1 MDADH
6 NYVLQSADTHS
17 VKTDSVFDTLLRL
30 KQALQANDTEAIGR
44 SLTSLDT
51 DMSRVTFA
59 SADIGSRVQTLG
71 VISSNL
77 KDENVQLQSSL
88 SDDTE
93 VDMAQAISDMTARQ
107 YSMQASLQTAASML
121 QLSLLNYL

>member
-1 MDADH
+1 
-6 NYVLQSADTHS
+6 
-17 VKTDSVFDTLLRL
+17 
-30 KQALQANDTEAIGR
+30 
-44 SLTSLDT
+44 
-51 DMSRVTFA
+51 MSRVTFA
-59 SADIGSRVQTLG
+59 SADIASRVQTLG